1 MRQQFFEGR
10 KTNKQRTVKQK
21 ISKSANVAFFSEQRA
36 ADFRGFLA
44 SFDRHFIAWV
54 VTLRAKERDAAE
66 SALVVVIASKEEEV
80 KEEEG
85 RKKKRI

>member
-1 MRQQFFEGR
+1 M
-10 KTNKQRTVKQK
+10 
-21 ISKSANVAFFSEQRA
+21 
-36 ADFRGFLA
+36 A
-44 SFDRHFIAWV
+44 SFGRHFIARV

-66 SALVVVIASKEEEV
+66 SALVVGIASKEEEEV

>member
-1 MRQQFFEGR
+1 M
-10 KTNKQRTVKQK
+10 KQK
-21 ISKSANVAFFSEQRA
+21 ISKRGKVPTWHFSARKESGR
-36 ADFRGFLA
+36 DFRGFLA
-44 SFDRHFIAWV
+44 SFGRHFIARV

-66 SALVVVIASKEEEV
+66 SALVVGIASKEEEEV